1 MADVFKILRD
11 FHWDHLRGSDVSMSL
26 CFAEHLYPYVTLVR
40 ETEADTFVTHILIDN
55 VMAERKEML
64 MEALYYKLGQ
74 LGKSDKRVCTCGAGY
89 FCTFECETCDAFKEP
104 EETDRKEQ
112 K

>member
-11 FHWDHLRGSDVSMSL
+11 FHWDHLRGSGVSMSL
-26 CFAEHLYPYVTLVR
+26 RFQDNLYPYVTLMR
-40 ETEADTFVTHILIDN
+40 KTESYTLVTHILIDN
-55 VMAERKEML
+55 VMAEREKML
-64 MEALYYKLGQ
+64 TDALYYKLEEIR
-74 LGKSDKRVCTCGAGY
+74 KSDKRVCTCGAGY